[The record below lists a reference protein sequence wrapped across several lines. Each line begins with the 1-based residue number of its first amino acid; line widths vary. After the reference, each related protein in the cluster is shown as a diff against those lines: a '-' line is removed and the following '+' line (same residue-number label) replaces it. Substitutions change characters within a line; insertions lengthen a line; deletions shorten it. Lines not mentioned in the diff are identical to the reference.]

1 MRVLLDGAG
10 DDLVVQ
16 LAHDAVQSGAEAAPK
31 RDVLER
37 RERPLRAHDVRG
49 AQGHVRRAQHVQL
62 EPLQPARQLALSVA
76 RIDNDPAENEDRVLG
91 VDAREAVVAGLVE
104 EEILHRPTLR
114 RDEKPLKRSRT
125 ARG

>member
-16 LAHDAVQSGAEAAPK
+16 LAHGVVQNGVEAAPK
-31 RDVLER
+31 CDVFER
-37 RERPLRAHDVRG
+37 REGPLRAHDVGG
-49 AQGHVRRAQHVQL
+49 ALGHVTRAQHVQL

-104 EEILHRPTLR
+104 EEILQRPTLR
-114 RDEKPLKRSRT
+114 RDEKPLKRSST
-125 ARG
+125 TGG